1 MNRKG
6 FTLVELI
13 ATIVLLGIVAS
24 ISFVSING
32 VLEQNKENNCKTVV
46 GNIKSAASE
55 YVSDNRYAKDANG
68 NDVLTSKDF
77 TITAKTL
84 IDKKYLSSPMYNPY
98 DKSKLEDADLNGITI
113 RIVLNDNYTVKDVT
127 VSKEILK
134 CQ

>member
-46 GNIKSAASE
+46 GNIKSATSE
-55 YVSDNRYAKDANG
+55 YVSDNRYVKNA
-68 NDVLTSKDF
+68 LPSKDF

-98 DKSKLEDADLNGITI
+98 DKSKLEDADLESIKI
-113 RIVLNDNYTVKDVT
+113 RIVLNDNYTVKNVT
-127 VSKEILK
+127 VSNEILK